1 MGGPGSGNPNAGKGQ
16 ARVPKGQPGG
26 GQFVIAGAIAI
37 ATAESQESVE
47 ELKQEVDK
55 LTDSVDSNSS
65 ALDENSN
72 KIEQNTQEKKD
83 NSDETKK
90 AKDENFELTISLQLM
105 VSALNQ
111 STGALLKMVGA
122 LEELGLISEQTAE
135 SSRKFIAVLEVL
147 TGFLEFVLSVFLL
160 VATANYIMNSSFIAV
175 TGGAAGAA
183 TAVGS
188 FAAATA
194 MMLLQF
200 APLIIFL
207 ALVAAGLKV
216 LIDTLMGATYAIDA
230 IDAKLAGLRNILGDI
245 NDFISGITSKFSAFG
260 DAFSDSSMNK
270 LVEKGGGATF

>member
-1 MGGPGSGNPNAGKGQ
+1 MGGPGSGNPGQ
-16 ARVPKGQPGG
+16 ARGAGG
-26 GQFVIAGAIAI
+26 RFVIAGAIAI

-47 ELKQEVDK
+47 DLTEKVED
-55 LTDSVDSNSS
+55 LTDSVEKSSN
-65 ALDENSN
+65 AVDENTQ
-72 KIEQNTQEKKD
+72 KIEENTQEKKE
-83 NSDETKK
+83 NTEETKK
-90 AKDENFELTISLQLM
+90 SKEENFELTISLQLM

-122 LEELGLISEQTAE
+122 LEELNMISEQTAE
-135 SSRKFIAVLEVL
+135 TSRKVIAAIEVL
-147 TGFLEFVLSVFLL
+147 TGFLEFILSIFLL
-160 VATANYIMNSSFIAV
+160 VATGNYIMNSSFIA
-175 TGGAAGAA
+175 TAGGAAGAA

-230 IDAKLAGLRNILGDI
+230 IDAKLAALRNILGDI
-245 NDFISGITSKFSAFG
+245 NDFISSITSKFTSFG

>member
-1 MGGPGSGNPNAGKGQ
+1 MGGPGSGNPGQ
-16 ARVPKGQPGG
+16 ARGAGG
-26 GQFVIAGAIAI
+26 RFVIAGSIAI

-47 ELKQEVDK
+47 D
-55 LTDSVDSNSS
+55 LTDSVEKSSN
-65 ALDENSN
+65 AVDENTQ
-72 KIEQNTQEKKD
+72 KIEENTQEKKE
-83 NSDETKK
+83 NTEETKK
-90 AKDENFELTISLQLM
+90 SKEENFELTISLQLM

-122 LEELGLISEQTAE
+122 LEELNLISEQTAE

-147 TGFLEFVLSVFLL
+147 TGFLEFVLSMFLL
-160 VATANYIMNSSFIAV
+160 VATGMYIMNSSFIAT

-183 TAVGS
+183 TAVGGL
-188 FAAATA
+188 AAATG
-194 MMLLQF
+194 MLLLQF

-230 IDAKLAGLRNILGDI
+230 IDAKLAGLRNLLRDI
-245 NDFISGITSKFSAFG
+245 SDFVSSITSKLSAFG

-270 LVEKGGGATF
+270 LVEKAGGAVL

>member
-1 MGGPGSGNPNAGKGQ
+1 MGGPGSGNPGQ
-16 ARVPKGQPGG
+16 ARGAGG
-26 GQFVIAGAIAI
+26 RFVIAGAIAI

-47 ELKQEVDK
+47 DLTEKVED
-55 LTDSVDSNSS
+55 LTDSVEKSSN
-65 ALDENSN
+65 AVDENTQ
-72 KIEQNTQEKKD
+72 KIEENTQEKKE
-83 NSDETKK
+83 NTEETKK
-90 AKDENFELTISLQLM
+90 SKEENFELTISLQLM

-122 LEELGLISEQTAE
+122 LEELNLISEQTAE
-135 SSRKFIAVLEVL
+135 SSRKFIAILEVL
-147 TGFLEFVLSVFLL
+147 TGFLEF
-160 VATANYIMNSSFIAV
+160 ATGNYIMYSSFIAV

-230 IDAKLAGLRNILGDI
+230 IDAKLAGLRNLLRDI
-245 NDFISGITSKFSAFG
+245 SDFVSSITSKLSAFG

-270 LVEKGGGATF
+270 LVEKAGGAVL

>member
-1 MGGPGSGNPNAGKGQ
+1 MGGPGSGNPGQ
-16 ARVPKGQPGG
+16 ARGAGG
-26 GQFVIAGAIAI
+26 RFVIAGAIAI

-47 ELKQEVDK
+47 DLTEKVED
-55 LTDSVDSNSS
+55 LTDSVEKSSN
-65 ALDENSN
+65 AVDENTQ
-72 KIEQNTQEKKD
+72 KIEENTQEKKE
-83 NSDETKK
+83 NTEETKK
-90 AKDENFELTISLQLM
+90 NKDENFELTISLQLM

-135 SSRKFIAVLEVL
+135 SSRKFIAILEVL

-160 VATANYIMNSSFIAV
+160 VATANYIMSSSFVATTV
-175 TGGAAGAA
+175 SAAGAA
-183 TAVGS
+183 TAVGA
-188 FAAATA
+188 FAAATG

-230 IDAKLAGLRNILGDI
+230 IDAKLAGLRNLLRDI
-245 NDFISGITSKFSAFG
+245 SDFVSSITSKLSAFG

-270 LVEKGGGATF
+270 LVEKAGGAVL